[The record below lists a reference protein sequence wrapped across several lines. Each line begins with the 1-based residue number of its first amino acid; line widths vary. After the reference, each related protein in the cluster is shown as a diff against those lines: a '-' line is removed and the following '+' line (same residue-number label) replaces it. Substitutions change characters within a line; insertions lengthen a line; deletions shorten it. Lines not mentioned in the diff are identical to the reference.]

1 VRIEVSSFVAGDLD
15 AIADSIAQD
24 NPRRALTFIQ
34 QIRAEILALGH
45 RPLQFRLRPELAD
58 DVRMTSVGRYGILFR
73 IHNDGVRVERVVY
86 LSNDL
91 VALFPQDE

>member
-34 QIRAEILALGH
+34 QIRAQILALGY
-45 RPLQFRLRPELAD
+45 RPLHFRLRAELAD
-58 DVRMTSVGRYGILFR
+58 DVRMASVGRYGILFR

-86 LSNDL
+86 LSHDL

>member
-1 VRIEVSSFVAGDLD
+1 MRIEVSSFVAGDLD

-34 QIRAEILALGH
+34 QIRAQILALG
-45 RPLQFRLRPELAD
+45 RSPLRFRLRAELAD
-58 DVRMTSVGRYGILFR
+58 DVRMATAGRYGILFR

-86 LSNDL
+86 LTHDL
-91 VALFPQDE
+91 MALFPQDE